1 MSVEYKPNPEDESV
15 EELES
20 PRDED
25 VNKEEELDVELK
37 GETVAKPSFIPEEV
51 VIREERV
58 YTIPLWRSWISG
70 RGYRRANKAV
80 RYLVRFISRHMRSVD
95 IKVSPKVNEIIW
107 SRGIRN
113 PPRRIKVKV
122 VLGSDQVV
130 YVLPVDEDVR

>member
-1 MSVEYKPNPEDESV
+1 M
-15 EELES
+15 
-20 PRDED
+20 RDER
-25 VNKEEELDVELK
+25 
-37 GETVAKPSFIPEEV
+37 I
-51 VIREERV
+51 
-58 YTIPLWRSWISG
+58 YTIPLWRSWVSG

-80 RYLVRFISRHMRSVD
+80 RYLIKFVSRHMRSMD

-130 YVLPVDEDVR
+130 YVLPVDEDVE